1 MEQMT
6 PTRILDDAARREV
19 TAFLDAVAANGGDTL
34 DDHLLSDLREG
45 STLNPVEGFVALV
58 AREALADGALGAVTG
73 YAQMSVGHA
82 GVVVGCV
89 TRPDSPL
96 ELTTEML
103 TVLLGNVPSGCAITW
118 WTPGEERHDAAA
130 RVLGMSPGRR
140 LLQMTRSLPLD
151 DSTTSAGSGSALVT
165 RPFRPGTDDDAWLEV
180 NNAAFSWHGEQGGWT
195 PDVLRQRQRAPW
207 FDNYGFLLHER
218 DGRLAGFCWTK
229 LHKPA
234 NPFALH
240 AAIVGEIYV
249 IAVHPD
255 FHGLG
260 LGRALTVA
268 GLQYLQRKGATRGM
282 LYVDADNVGAV
293 TMYEHLGFAPTRTDV
308 AYHLDPR

>member
-1 MEQMT
+1 MDHMT

-19 TAFLDAVAANGGDTL
+19 TAFLDAVAAAGGDTL
-34 DDHLLSDLREG
+34 DDHLLSDLRDG
-45 STLNPVEGFVALV
+45 STANPVEGFVALV
-58 AREALADGALGAVTG
+58 ARDDAGAGGAISG

-89 TRPDSPL
+89 TRPDAHPG
-96 ELTTEML
+96 LTTDLL
-103 TVLLGNVPSGCAITW
+103 TTLLAHVPAGRSTTW
-118 WTPGEERHDAAA
+118 WTPGDDRHETAA
-130 RVLGMSPGRR
+130 RALGMSPGRR
-140 LLQMTRSLPLD
+140 LLQMSRALPLD
-151 DSTTSAGSGSALVT
+151 DEQGAGEQLVT
-165 RPFRPGTDDDAWLEV
+165 RPFRPGTDDQAWLEV
-180 NNAAFSWHGEQGGWT
+180 NNAAFAWHGEQGGWT
-195 PDVLRQRQRAPW
+195 PEVLRQRQRAPW

-240 AAIVGEIYV
+240 ATIVGEIYV

-260 LGRALTVA
+260 LGRSLTVA
-268 GLQYLQRKGATRGM
+268 GLRYLQRKGATSGM

-293 TMYEHLGFAPTRTDV
+293 TMYEHLGFVPSRTDV
-308 AYHLDPR
+308 AYHLEPAR